1 MEQFKKTIQGSE
13 FRFQGFLEGKD
24 EVCNVLVDNQQFR
37 MIVDDSGEWTIWQQV
52 PAWIKR
58 LEKEL
63 GEAIE
68 EAYCWRSIFA
78 DNNSA

>member
-1 MEQFKKTIQGSE
+1 MEQFTKTIQGSE

-24 EVCNVLVDNQQFR
+24 EVCYVAVDNQHFR
-37 MIVDDSGEWTIWQQV
+37 MIVGEGGDWTIWQQV

-63 GEAIE
+63 GKAIE
-68 EAYCWRSIFA
+68 EAYC
-78 DNNSA
+78 